1 MNQKLSTN
9 TTNLDLSWASTRRKQ
24 RKRISEINDG
34 HRRRDIEKIVK
45 IYKQQQVYKGDKI
58 HRDKCKAF
66 VLHFDG
72 GQLFGQSSG
81 NF

>member
-1 MNQKLSTN
+1 MIFIFIPPILIFPEHQ
-9 TTNLDLSWASTRRKQ
+9 RERKQ

-66 VLHFDG
+66 VLHFDD
-72 GQLFGQSSG
+72 GQLFGQRSG